1 MTAYFD
7 TVETITSGV
16 VAFFALIALIT
27 IIRIVLRREETSWRG
42 IRVGFF
48 VERHGRPHQ
57 NSDGDDDPGR
67 DADR

>member
-7 TVETITSGV
+7 TVETVTSGV

-27 IIRIVLRREETSWRG
+27 IIRIILRREDTSWRG

-48 VERHGRPHQ
+48 IERHGHTRQ
-57 NSDGDDDPGR
+57 NEDQSDD
-67 DADR
+67 

>member
-1 MTAYFD
+1 MIGYFD

-27 IIRIVLRREETSWRG
+27 IIRIILRREETSWRG

-48 VERHGRPHQ
+48 IERHGRTYDHEHPD
-57 NSDGDDDPGR
+57 SEER
-67 DADR
+67 